1 MSKSL
6 KIAIVGLGN
15 VGWNLVQRLDSKGY
29 VITQIVAKKNDHRK
43 KLAKTLDADLVK
55 SVSDLDHKLDLIFL
69 CIPDDQLQETAAKIE
84 SSAAI
89 IHCSGSTPIIDANL
103 SGVFYPFQTFTKF
116 FAVEWKGVPVFIE
129 SNDKNLR
136 NKLLKIANDLTG
148 NAKEVTFEQRQAIHM
163 SGVFG
168 ANFVNHILYM
178 AKSILDD
185 KNIDFSVLEPLLEET
200 VRKVFEH
207 SPAGSQ
213 TGPARRGDIKMISKH
228 LELLKNQGRLAE
240 YYQLFSDD
248 ISTIYKKS

>member
-6 KIAIVGLGN
+6 KIGVVGLGN

-29 VITQIVAKKNDHRK
+29 DVKQIVAKNDHRK
-43 KLAKTLDADLVK
+43 KLAKTLEADLIK
-55 SVSDLDHKLDLIFL
+55 SVSDLDKKLDLIFL
-69 CIPDDQLQETAAKIE
+69 CIPDDQLQETAAKID
-84 SSAAI
+84 STAAL
-89 IHCSGSTPIIDANL
+89 IHCSGSTPMLEAQL

-129 SNDKNLR
+129 SNEKGLR
-136 NKLLKIANDLTG
+136 SKLLKIANDITG

-200 VRKVFEH
+200 VRKAFEH

-228 LELLKNQGRLAE
+228 LELLKSNNNLSE
-240 YYQLFSDD
+240 YYRLFSDD
-248 ISTIYKKS
+248 ILTIYKKS

>member
-6 KIAIVGLGN
+6 KIGVVGLGN

-29 VITQIVAKKNDHRK
+29 DVKQIVAKKNDHRK
-43 KLAKTLDADLVK
+43 KLAKMLDSDLIK

-69 CIPDDQLQETAAKIE
+69 CIPDDQLQETASKIE

-89 IHCSGSTPIIDANL
+89 IHCSGSTPMLEAKL

-129 SNDKNLR
+129 SNDKGLR
-136 NKLLKIANDLTG
+136 SKLLKIANDITG
-148 NAKEVTFEQRQAIHM
+148 NAKEVSFEQRQAIHM

-200 VRKVFEH
+200 VRKAFEH

-228 LELLKNQGRLAE
+228 LELLKKHDNLSE

>member
-6 KIAIVGLGN
+6 KIGVVGLGN

-29 VITQIVAKKNDHRK
+29 DVKQIVAKKNDHRK
-43 KLAKTLDADLVK
+43 KLAKTLEADLIK
-55 SVSDLDHKLDLIFL
+55 SVSDLDKKLDLIFL
-69 CIPDDQLQETAAKIE
+69 CIPDDQLQETAAKID
-84 SSAAI
+84 STAAL
-89 IHCSGSTPIIDANL
+89 IHCSGSTPMLEAQL

-129 SNDKNLR
+129 SNEKGLR
-136 NKLLKIANDLTG
+136 SKLLKIANDITG

-200 VRKVFEH
+200 VRKAFEH

-213 TGPARRGDIKMISKH
+213 TGPSRRGDIKMISKH
-228 LELLKNQGRLAE
+228 LELLKSNNNLSE
-240 YYQLFSDD
+240 YYRLFSDD
-248 ISTIYKKS
+248 ILTIYKKS

>member
-6 KIAIVGLGN
+6 KIGLVGLGN
-15 VGWNLVQRLDSKGY
+15 VGWNLVQRLDCKGY
-29 VITQIVAKKNDHRK
+29 TIDQIVAQKNDYRK
-43 KLAKTLDADLVK
+43 KLAKALDAELIKTVAELNK
-55 SVSDLDHKLDLIFL
+55 KLDLIFL
-69 CIPDDQLQETAAKIE
+69 CIPDDQLQETASKIK

-89 IHCSGSTPIIDANL
+89 IHCSGSTPILETKL

-129 SNDKNLR
+129 SNDKGVR

-148 NAKEVTFEQRQAIHM
+148 NAKEVSFEQRQAIHM

-178 AKSILDD
+178 AKTILDN

-200 VRKVFEH
+200 VRKAFEH

-213 TGPARRGDIKMISKH
+213 TGPARRGDIKMITKH
-228 LELLKNQGRLAE
+228 LKLLQDQGNLAE
-240 YYQLFSDD
+240 YYRLFSND
-248 ISTIYKKS
+248 ISTIYKK